1 MIDIFK
7 DIGATQIAKEL
18 TESDYST
25 KLGNTNWSESSVR
38 GILKN
43 VKYKGDVLQGKTY
56 TIDPISHKRKINM
69 GEQDKYYMENHH
81 ESIISEEIWNK
92 AQEIIQTRRET
103 CCDAGI
109 KEGYFNTKYA
119 FSNSME
125 CAFCGR
131 VISRK
136 KWGKDKVGW
145 QCMAAI
151 KKGKKDCNN
160 SKVIPQ
166 NVIEKAF
173 IEVHKMLLA
182 NNQEIVNDFFEKV
195 EKAIKKNNTLETI
208 QTLKEKEKS
217 LQSQI
222 KKLLD
227 MSLNE
232 IITEEEYTKKRSELD
247 KKLAEVNKNITK
259 NAGISKTEKRIHD
272 RVSNMKQ
279 NLKCNKNIIEYFDED
294 AYKCLIKKVI
304 VGENENNNIDPYVLN
319 FILNSDN
326 IKNNEAELDE
336 LKMQIAEFDC
346 KVDYFV
352 FNIDENNN
360 RSKEMKRSIK
370 VKVFSDID
378 TNINIEP

>member
-56 TIDPISHKRKINM
+56 TIDPISHKRKVNM

-92 AQEIIQTRRET
+92 VQEIMQTRRET

-166 NVIEKAF
+166 DVIEKAF

-247 KKLAEVNKNITK
+247 KKLAEVNKKITK
-259 NAGISKTEKRIHD
+259 NAGISKAEKRIHD

-279 NLKCNKNIIEYFDED
+279 NLKWNKNIIEYFDKD

-370 VKVFSDID
+370 VKVFSYID

>member
-92 AQEIIQTRRET
+92 AQEIMQTRRET

-151 KKGKKDCNN
+151 KKGKRDCNN

>member
-1 MIDIFK
+1 MIDTFK

-92 AQEIIQTRRET
+92 AQEIMQTRRET

-247 KKLAEVNKNITK
+247 KKLAEVNKKITK

-272 RVSNMKQ
+272 RVSNMRQ

-304 VGENENNNIDPYVLN
+304 VGENENNTIDPYVLN

>member
-7 DIGATQIAKEL
+7 DIGATRIAKEL

-92 AQEIIQTRRET
+92 AQEIMQTRRET

>member
-1 MIDIFK
+1 MIDTFK
-7 DIGATQIAKEL
+7 VIGATHIAKEL
-18 TESDYST
+18 TESNFCT

-56 TIDPISHKRKINM
+56 TVDPISHKRKVNM

-81 ESIISEEIWNK
+81 ESIISEDIWNK
-92 AQEIIQTRRET
+92 VQDIMKTRRET
-103 CCDAGI
+103 SCDAGI

-131 VISRK
+131 VVSRK

-151 KKGKKDCNN
+151 KKGKKDCTN

-182 NNQEIVNDFFEKV
+182 DNQEVVNDFFKKV

-208 QTLKEKEKS
+208 QSLKEKEKS
-217 LQSQI
+217 LQSQMR
-222 KKLLD
+222 KLLD

-232 IITEEEYTKKRSELD
+232 AITEEEYTSKKSELD
-247 KKLAEVNKNITK
+247 KKLADVTKKITK
-259 NAGISKTEKRIHD
+259 NVGVSKVEERIHD

-279 NLKCNKNIIEYFDED
+279 NLKCKNNIIDYFDED

-304 VGENENNNIDPYVLN
+304 VGENDNDNVNPYVLN

-326 IKNNEAELDE
+326 IENNQDQIDE
-336 LKMQIAEFDC
+336 YKMQIAEFDC
-346 KVDYFV
+346 KVNYFV

-360 RSKEMKRSIK
+360 RSKEIKDSIK
-370 VKVFSDID
+370 VRVFSDID
-378 TNINIEP
+378 INI

>member
-92 AQEIIQTRRET
+92 AQEIMQTRRET

-232 IITEEEYTKKRSELD
+232 IITEEEYTKKKSELD

>member
-92 AQEIIQTRRET
+92 AQQIMQTRRET

-232 IITEEEYTKKRSELD
+232 IITEEEYTKKRSELY

-352 FNIDENNN
+352 FNIEENNN

-378 TNINIEP
+378 TNINIAP

>member
-1 MIDIFK
+1 MIDTFK
-7 DIGATQIAKEL
+7 VIGATHIAKEL
-18 TESDYST
+18 TESNFCT

-56 TIDPISHKRKINM
+56 TVDPISHKRKVNM
-69 GEQDKYYMENHH
+69 GEQDKYYIENHH
-81 ESIISEEIWNK
+81 ESIISEDIWNK
-92 AQEIIQTRRET
+92 VQDIMKTRRET
-103 CCDAGI
+103 SCDAGI

-131 VISRK
+131 VVSRK

-151 KKGKKDCNN
+151 KKGKKDCTN

-182 NNQEIVNDFFEKV
+182 DNQEVVNDFFKKV

-208 QTLKEKEKS
+208 QSLKEKEKS
-217 LQSQI
+217 LQSQMR
-222 KKLLD
+222 KLLD

-232 IITEEEYTKKRSELD
+232 AITEEEYTSKKSELD
-247 KKLAEVNKNITK
+247 KKLADVTKKIIKNV
-259 NAGISKTEKRIHD
+259 GVSKVEERIHD

-279 NLKCNKNIIEYFDED
+279 NLKCKNNIIDYFDED

-304 VGENENNNIDPYVLN
+304 VGENDNDNVNPYVLN

-326 IKNNEAELDE
+326 IENNQDQIDE
-336 LKMQIAEFDC
+336 YKMQIAEFDC
-346 KVDYFV
+346 KVNYFV

-360 RSKEMKRSIK
+360 RSKEIKDSIK
-370 VKVFSDID
+370 VRVFSDID
-378 TNINIEP
+378 INI

>member
-92 AQEIIQTRRET
+92 AQEIMQTRRET

-131 VISRK
+131 VISSK

>member
-1 MIDIFK
+1 
-7 DIGATQIAKEL
+7 
-18 TESDYST
+18 
-25 KLGNTNWSESSVR
+25 
-38 GILKN
+38 
-43 VKYKGDVLQGKTY
+43 
-56 TIDPISHKRKINM
+56 
-69 GEQDKYYMENHH
+69 
-81 ESIISEEIWNK
+81 
-92 AQEIIQTRRET
+92 
-103 CCDAGI
+103 
-109 KEGYFNTKYA
+109 
-119 FSNSME
+119 ME

-232 IITEEEYTKKRSELD
+232 IITEEEYTKKRSE
-247 KKLAEVNKNITK
+247 
-259 NAGISKTEKRIHD
+259 
-272 RVSNMKQ
+272 
-279 NLKCNKNIIEYFDED
+279 
-294 AYKCLIKKVI
+294 
-304 VGENENNNIDPYVLN
+304 
-319 FILNSDN
+319 
-326 IKNNEAELDE
+326 
-336 LKMQIAEFDC
+336 
-346 KVDYFV
+346 
-352 FNIDENNN
+352 
-360 RSKEMKRSIK
+360 
-370 VKVFSDID
+370 
-378 TNINIEP
+378 

>member
-92 AQEIIQTRRET
+92 AQELMQTRRET

>member
-92 AQEIIQTRRET
+92 AQEIMQTRRET

-326 IKNNEAELDE
+326 IKLKLNANN
-336 LKMQIAEFDC
+336 
-346 KVDYFV
+346 
-352 FNIDENNN
+352 
-360 RSKEMKRSIK
+360 
-370 VKVFSDID
+370 
-378 TNINIEP
+378 TIN

>member
-56 TIDPISHKRKINM
+56 TIDPISHKRKVNM

-92 AQEIIQTRRET
+92 AQEIMQTRRET

-182 NNQEIVNDFFEKV
+182 NNREIVNDFFEKV

-247 KKLAEVNKNITK
+247 KKLAEVNKKITK
-259 NAGISKTEKRIHD
+259 NAGISKAEKRIHD

>member
-1 MIDIFK
+1 MIDIFR

-18 TESDYST
+18 TESDFCT

-92 AQEIIQTRRET
+92 VQEIMKTRREN

-109 KEGYFNTKYA
+109 KEGYFNTKYV

-131 VISRK
+131 VVSRK

-151 KKGKKDCNN
+151 KKGKKDCTN

-182 NNQEIVNDFFEKV
+182 NNQEVVNDFFEKV
-195 EKAIKKNNTLETI
+195 EKAMKKNNTLETI
-208 QTLKEKEKS
+208 QTLKEKEKN

-232 IITEEEYTKKRSELD
+232 IISEEEYAKKRSELD
-247 KKLAEVNKNITK
+247 KKLAEVNKKITK
-259 NAGISKTEKRIHD
+259 NVGISKAEERIHE

-279 NLKCNKNIIEYFDED
+279 NLKANKNIIEYFDED

-304 VGENENNNIDPYVLN
+304 VGENDCENINPYVLN
-319 FILNSDN
+319 FVLNSDN
-326 IKNNEAELDE
+326 IKSNEELDE

-346 KVDYFV
+346 KVNYFV

-360 RSKEMKRSIK
+360 RSKEIRNSIK
-370 VKVFSDID
+370 VRVFSDID
-378 TNINIEP
+378 TNIT

>member
-92 AQEIIQTRRET
+92 AQEIMQTRRET

-136 KWGKDKVGW
+136 KLGKDKVGW

>member
-92 AQEIIQTRRET
+92 AQEIMQTRRET

-173 IEVHKMLLA
+173 IEVHKILLA

>member
-92 AQEIIQTRRET
+92 AQEIMQTRRET

-360 RSKEMKRSIK
+360 RSKEMKISIK

>member
-92 AQEIIQTRRET
+92 AQEIMQTRRET

-222 KKLLD
+222 KKLLG

>member
-7 DIGATQIAKEL
+7 VIGATHIAKEL
-18 TESDYST
+18 TESNFCT
-25 KLGNTNWSESSVR
+25 KLGNPNWSESSVR

-56 TIDPISHKRKINM
+56 TIDPISHKRKVNM

-81 ESIISEEIWNK
+81 ESIISEDIWNK
-92 AQEIIQTRRET
+92 VQDIMKTRRET
-103 CCDAGI
+103 SCDAGI

-131 VISRK
+131 VVSRK

-151 KKGKKDCNN
+151 KKGKKDCTN

-182 NNQEIVNDFFEKV
+182 NNQEVVNDFFQKV

-208 QTLKEKEKS
+208 QALKEKEKN
-217 LQSQI
+217 LQSQMR
-222 KKLLD
+222 KLLD

-232 IITEEEYTKKRSELD
+232 AITEEEYTSKKSELD
-247 KKLAEVNKNITK
+247 KKLADVTKKINKNVG
-259 NAGISKTEKRIHD
+259 ASKVEERIHD

-279 NLKCNKNIIEYFDED
+279 NLKCNKHIIEYFDED

-304 VGENENNNIDPYVLN
+304 VGENENDNINPYVLN

-326 IKNNEAELDE
+326 IGDNQTED

-346 KVDYFV
+346 KVNYFV

-360 RSKEMKRSIK
+360 RSKEIKDSIK
-370 VKVFSDID
+370 VRVFSDID
-378 TNINIEP
+378 INI

>member
-92 AQEIIQTRRET
+92 AQEIMQTRRET

-151 KKGKKDCNN
+151 KKGRKDCNN

>member
-1 MIDIFK
+1 MIDTFK

-92 AQEIIQTRRET
+92 AQEIMQTRRET

-247 KKLAEVNKNITK
+247 KKLAEVNKKITK

-272 RVSNMKQ
+272 RVSNMRQ

>member
-92 AQEIIQTRRET
+92 AQEIMQTRRET

-272 RVSNMKQ
+272 RVSNMKL

>member
-56 TIDPISHKRKINM
+56 TIDPISHKRKVNM

-92 AQEIIQTRRET
+92 AQEIMQTRRET

-151 KKGKKDCNN
+151 KKGKKDCTN

-182 NNQEIVNDFFEKV
+182 NNQEVVNDFFEKV
-195 EKAIKKNNTLETI
+195 EKAMKKNNTLETI
-208 QTLKEKEKS
+208 QTLKEKEKN

-232 IITEEEYTKKRSELD
+232 IISEEEYAKKRSELD
-247 KKLAEVNKNITK
+247 KKLAEVNKKITK
-259 NAGISKTEKRIHD
+259 NVGISKAEERIHE

-279 NLKCNKNIIEYFDED
+279 NLKANKNIIEYFDED

-304 VGENENNNIDPYVLN
+304 VGENDCENINPYVLN
-319 FILNSDN
+319 FVLNSDN
-326 IKNNEAELDE
+326 IKSNEEHDD

-346 KVDYFV
+346 KVNYFV

-360 RSKEMKRSIK
+360 RSKEIRNSIK
-370 VKVFSDID
+370 VRVFSDID
-378 TNINIEP
+378 TNIT

>member
-92 AQEIIQTRRET
+92 AQEIMQTRRET

-319 FILNSDN
+319 FILNF
-326 IKNNEAELDE
+326 KNNEAELDE

>member
-92 AQEIIQTRRET
+92 AQEIMQTRRET

-232 IITEEEYTKKRSELD
+232 IITEEEYTKKRLELD

>member
-92 AQEIIQTRRET
+92 AQEIMQTRRET

-131 VISRK
+131 VIFRK

-232 IITEEEYTKKRSELD
+232 IITEEEYTKKKSELD

>member
-92 AQEIIQTRRET
+92 AQEIMQTRRET

-151 KKGKKDCNN
+151 KKGKRDCNN

-378 TNINIEP
+378 TNINKEP

>member
-7 DIGATQIAKEL
+7 VIGATHIAKEL
-18 TESDYST
+18 TESNFCT

-56 TIDPISHKRKINM
+56 TVDPISHKRKVNM

-81 ESIISEEIWNK
+81 ESIISEDIWNK
-92 AQEIIQTRRET
+92 VQDIMRTRRET
-103 CCDAGI
+103 SCDAGI

-131 VISRK
+131 VVSRK

-151 KKGKKDCNN
+151 KKGKKDCTN

-182 NNQEIVNDFFEKV
+182 DNQEVVNDFFKKV

-208 QTLKEKEKS
+208 QSLKEKEKS
-217 LQSQI
+217 LQSQMR
-222 KKLLD
+222 KLLD

-232 IITEEEYTKKRSELD
+232 AITEEEYTSKKSELD
-247 KKLAEVNKNITK
+247 KKLADVTKKITK
-259 NAGISKTEKRIHD
+259 NVGVSKVEERIHD

-279 NLKCNKNIIEYFDED
+279 NLKCKNNIIDYFDED

-304 VGENENNNIDPYVLN
+304 VGENDNDNVNPYVLN

-326 IKNNEAELDE
+326 IENNQNQIDE
-336 LKMQIAEFDC
+336 YKMQIAEFDC
-346 KVDYFV
+346 KVNYFV

-360 RSKEMKRSIK
+360 RSKEIKDSIK
-370 VKVFSDID
+370 VRVFSDID
-378 TNINIEP
+378 INI

>member
-56 TIDPISHKRKINM
+56 TIDPISHKRKVNM

-92 AQEIIQTRRET
+92 AQEIMQTRRET

-109 KEGYFNTKYA
+109 KEGYLNTKYA

-173 IEVHKMLLA
+173 IEVHKMLLT

-247 KKLAEVNKNITK
+247 KKLAEVNKKITK
-259 NAGISKTEKRIHD
+259 NAGISKAEKRIHD
-272 RVSNMKQ
+272 RISNMKQ